1 MRDDGTKFSHP
12 GSVLAYVAPGAR
24 RSQED
29 ISSQRDTPEM
39 DKTIVGVIGAVTG
52 LASLDGAAQAAT
64 APTPDALPAARSYA
78 ELLDPIPNAV
88 AALQAADAA
97 AVAREAQQP
106 AGEGVQLALEVRIGH
121 HHHHHH

>member
-1 MRDDGTKFSHP
+1 
-12 GSVLAYVAPGAR
+12 
-24 RSQED
+24 
-29 ISSQRDTPEM
+29 M

-88 AALQAADAA
+88 AMLQAADAA
-97 AVAREAQQP
+97 AVRDAQQP
-106 AGEGVQLALEVRIGH
+106 AGDDVQVAQVYIGVGH
-121 HHHHHH
+121 HHHHHHHHRYWWRHHHHHHHHRVYIYRHHHHHHHHHY